1 MKEVD
6 FKTYQLLLVNKS
18 VSKSVIP
25 KSVLHSDTFQN
36 LLQAEILKFSKLGRG
51 FKVEVS
57 KETEFEKFFKSLFP
71 EQDVSKSK
79 SGNIKKFRNS
89 KATKVDSSPIF
100 LLRGGFSTY
109 QINEQIVDLEKQ
121 TRGFGL
127 FSVIPNSVIADKI
140 CFVENLETFLNAEKL
155 LGYEVLFAHKYGRI
169 GKESISMIK
178 AKEVLVF
185 VDYDFNGLDEYLRIK
200 EVLGGNA
207 ELYIPSNY
215 NELFQKHSA
224 SLKGNKAKMSK
235 SVKESEDLIVVKIRE
250 QVARTNRFLEQETL
264 INV

>member
-51 FKVEVS
+51 FKVEVC
-57 KETEFEKFFKSLFP
+57 KETEFEKFLNSSFP
-71 EQDVSKSK
+71 EQDVSKTK
-79 SGNIKKFRNS
+79 SGNIKKYRNS

-100 LLRGGFSTY
+100 LFRGFSAY
-109 QINEQIVDLEKQ
+109 QINEQIIDLQKQ
-121 TRGFGL
+121 TRDFGL

-155 LGYEVLFAHKYGRI
+155 LGNEFLFVHKYGRI
-169 GKESISMIK
+169 GKESISMLK

-200 EVLGGNA
+200 EVFGNA
-207 ELYIPSNY
+207 ELYLPSNY
-215 NELFQKHSA
+215 SELFKKHSA

-235 SVKESEDLIVVKIRE
+235 AVKTSDDSIVVKIRE

>member
-6 FKTYQLLLVNKS
+6 FKTYKILLVNKS

-57 KETEFEKFFKSLFP
+57 KEIEFKKFLNSSFP
-71 EQDVSKSK
+71 EQNVSKTK
-79 SGNIKKFRNS
+79 SGNIKKYRNS
-89 KATKVDSSPIF
+89 KATKIDSSAIF
-100 LLRGGFSTY
+100 LFRGFSAY
-109 QINEQIVDLEKQ
+109 QINEQIIDLEKQ
-121 TRGFGL
+121 TRDFGL
-127 FSVIPNSVIADKI
+127 FSVIPISVIADKI

-155 LGYEVLFAHKYGRI
+155 LGNEFLFAHKYGRI

-200 EVLGGNA
+200 NVFENA
-207 ELYIPSNY
+207 RLYIPSNY
-215 NELFQKHSA
+215 NELFKRHSA

-235 SVKESEDLIVVKIRE
+235 AVKTSDDSTVIKIRE

>member
-25 KSVLHSDTFQN
+25 KSVLQSDTFQN
-36 LLQAEILKFSKLGRG
+36 LIQAEILKFSKLGRG

-57 KETEFEKFFKSLFP
+57 KEIEFEKFLNSSFP
-71 EQDVSKSK
+71 EQIVSKTI
-79 SGNIKKFRNS
+79 SGNIKKYRNS

-100 LLRGGFSTY
+100 LFRGFSTY
-109 QINEQIVDLEKQ
+109 QINEQIIDLEKQ
-121 TRGFGL
+121 TRDFGF

-155 LGYEVLFAHKYGRI
+155 LGNEFLFIHKYGRI

-200 EVLGGNA
+200 EVFGKV
-207 ELYIPSNY
+207 ELYLPNNY
-215 NELFQKHSA
+215 SELFKKHSA

-235 SVKESEDLIVVKIRE
+235 AVKASDDSTVVKIRE

>member
-1 MKEVD
+1 MREVD
-6 FKTYQLLLVNKS
+6 FKTYKLLLENRS

-25 KSVLHSDTFQN
+25 KSVMQSNTFQN
-36 LLQAEILKFSKLGRG
+36 LLEAEIIKSTKLGRG
-51 FKVEVS
+51 YKIEIS
-57 KETEFEKFFKSLFP
+57 KDTEFEKFFNSTFP
-71 EQDVSKSK
+71 EQDVSKTK
-79 SGNIKKFRNS
+79 SGNIKKYRNS
-89 KATKVDSSPIF
+89 KARKVDNNPIF
-100 LLRGGFSTY
+100 LLRGFSIN
-109 QINEQIVDLEKQ
+109 QINGQLVDLKKL
-121 TRGFGL
+121 TRDFGL
-127 FSVIPNSVIADKI
+127 FSVTPSSIIADKI

-155 LGYEVLFAHKYGRI
+155 LGEEFLFVHKYGRI

-200 EVLGGNA
+200 DVFKRAKLFM
-207 ELYIPSNY
+207 PSNY
-215 NELFQKHSA
+215 TELFLKHSA

>member
-25 KSVLHSDTFQN
+25 KSVLQSDTFQN
-36 LLQAEILKFSKLGRG
+36 LLQAEILRFSKLGRG
-51 FKVEVS
+51 FKVEIS
-57 KETEFEKFFKSLFP
+57 KEIEFEKFLNSSFP

-79 SGNIKKFRNS
+79 SGNIKKYRNS

-100 LLRGGFSTY
+100 LFRGFYAY
-109 QINEQIVDLEKQ
+109 QINEQIIDLEKQ
-121 TRGFGL
+121 TRDFGL

-155 LGYEVLFAHKYGRI
+155 LGKEFLFAHKYGRI
-169 GKESISMIK
+169 GKESISMIE

-200 EVLGGNA
+200 KVFETA
-207 ELYIPSNY
+207 KLYIPSNY
-215 NELFQKHSA
+215 NELFKRHSA

-235 SVKESEDLIVVKIRE
+235 AVKTSDDSTVVKIRE